1 MTILS
6 YADYSKIFFENG
18 GYTVL
23 TASRGRDGINQLR
36 QSTVQLLV
44 TDLVMPEQ
52 EGLETI
58 VAVRK
63 EFPRVKILVVSGYP
77 EYFKTA
83 LLCGARACLV
93 SPG

>member
-1 MTILS
+1 M
-6 YADYSKIFFENG
+6 N
-18 GYTVL
+18 
-23 TASRGRDGINQLR
+23 RLR
-36 QSTVQLLV
+36 QSAVQLLV

-58 VAVRK
+58 VAVKK

-83 LLCGARACLV
+83 LLCGALACLLKPV
-93 SPG
+93 EPACLLKKVMEMVRSEMSSASV